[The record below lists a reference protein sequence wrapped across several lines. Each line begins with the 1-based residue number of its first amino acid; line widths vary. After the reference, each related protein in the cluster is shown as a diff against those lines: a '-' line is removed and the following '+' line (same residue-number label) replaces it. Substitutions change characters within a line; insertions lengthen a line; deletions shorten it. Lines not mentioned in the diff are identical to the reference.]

1 MLKALIQQ
9 KYEFNEDE
17 DLINFGAYGQ
27 VFKIKDKKVNTE
39 YVLKKLL
46 KSAPNNQ
53 NNGTDAES
61 FDKEIDNLKR
71 LKGNNIINIIDYYSD
86 KKDKFFYI
94 ILEKMDGDLN
104 QMLKE
109 KHNKM
114 SSNMIRK
121 IFKQLNSALN
131 IMIKEKRCHR
141 DLKPENILYSYTN
154 NDKSD
159 FIIKLGDFGLATDL
173 YLTRSTN
180 AGTPIFKAPE
190 IGFKN
195 YYADKCDLY
204 SIGVILYMLKTG
216 EIIFKGNNLED
227 IITNKKFGNLKKTK
241 NNKIIEDDDNLN
253 DLINK
258 LVVNDPNE
266 RLNWNDYFNH
276 PFFKE
281 NEEIKKIEK
290 SKIEKILIRINEIN
304 KEIEQENEE
313 KTRGNSFDTEHFQK
327 FVHPRKYINLEKE
340 KIFIINFS
348 NKLIRILND
357 LKQSTSLKTTAV
369 SYFRRFYLKKSIV
382 DYDPQYL
389 MVASFMLGSKV
400 AQINLPL
407 DKIEKL
413 FPFIRENIKKVLDY
427 EFFLTT
433 ILDYNFFVYNPYHAL
448 YGLIYTLEQ
457 KQFFLGQSTENYINQ
472 ENFKQECID
481 IIDKMLLTD
490 NIFLYTY
497 SEIALASI
505 LVKCAEKSINISNI
519 AEKMEIDKIIN
530 VKEFL
535 EGPFG
540 SNEKKFRSNSE
551 V

>member
-53 NNGTDAES
+53 NNGTDVES

-195 YYADKCDLY
+195 YYADKCDLF

-216 EIIFKGNNLED
+216 EIIFKGNNIED

-281 NEEIKKIEK
+281 NEEIQKIEK
-290 SKIEKILIRINEIN
+290 SKENEKLNNEIKRLKDENIQLQNKLKNVENELNEIKQKLKLKINE
-304 KEIEQENEE
+304 NET
-313 KTRGNSFDTEHFQK
+313 KIK
-327 FVHPRKYINLEKE
+327 EKE
-340 KIFIINFS
+340 KLKSNENKIKINE
-348 NKLIRILND
+348 K
-357 LKQSTSLKTTAV
+357 
-369 SYFRRFYLKKSIV
+369 
-382 DYDPQYL
+382 
-389 MVASFMLGSKV
+389 
-400 AQINLPL
+400 
-407 DKIEKL
+407 EKL
-413 FPFIRENIKKVLDY
+413 VNENKKQMKIK
-427 EFFLTT
+427 
-433 ILDYNFFVYNPYHAL
+433 
-448 YGLIYTLEQ
+448 Q
-457 KQFFLGQSTENYINQ
+457 KL
-472 ENFKQECID
+472 
-481 IIDKMLLTD
+481 M
-490 NIFLYTY
+490 
-497 SEIALASI
+497 
-505 LVKCAEKSINISNI
+505 
-519 AEKMEIDKIIN
+519 
-530 VKEFL
+530 
-535 EGPFG
+535 
-540 SNEKKFRSNSE
+540 KKKN
-551 V
+551 

>member
-53 NNGTDAES
+53 NNGTDVES

-104 QMLKE
+104 KMLKE

-114 SSNMIRK
+114 SSNIIRK

-195 YYADKCDLY
+195 YYADKCDLF

-281 NEEIKKIEK
+281 NEEIQKEK
-290 SKIEKILIRINEIN
+290 SKEINEKLNNEIKKLKNENIQLQN
-304 KEIEQENEE
+304 KLKNVENELNE
-313 KTRGNSFDTEHFQK
+313 IKQK
-327 FVHPRKYINLEKE
+327 LKLKINENETKIKE
-340 KIFIINFS
+340 K
-348 NKLIRILND
+348 
-357 LKQSTSLKTTAV
+357 
-369 SYFRRFYLKKSIV
+369 
-382 DYDPQYL
+382 
-389 MVASFMLGSKV
+389 
-400 AQINLPL
+400 
-407 DKIEKL
+407 
-413 FPFIRENIKKVLDY
+413 
-427 EFFLTT
+427 
-433 ILDYNFFVYNPYHAL
+433 
-448 YGLIYTLEQ
+448 
-457 KQFFLGQSTENYINQ
+457 
-472 ENFKQECID
+472 
-481 IIDKMLLTD
+481 
-490 NIFLYTY
+490 
-497 SEIALASI
+497 
-505 LVKCAEKSINISNI
+505 
-519 AEKMEIDKIIN
+519 
-530 VKEFL
+530 
-535 EGPFG
+535 
-540 SNEKKFRSNSE
+540 
-551 V
+551 

>member
-53 NNGTDAES
+53 NNGTDVES

-109 KHNKM
+109 KNNKM

-281 NEEIKKIEK
+281 NEEIQKEKSKEINEKLNNEIKRLKNENIQLQNKLKNVENELNEIKQKLKLKINENETKIKEKEKLKSNENKTKINEKEKLVNENKKIET
-290 SKIEKILIRINEIN
+290 N
-304 KEIEQENEE
+304 
-313 KTRGNSFDTEHFQK
+313 
-327 FVHPRKYINLEKE
+327 EKE
-340 KIFIINFS
+340 K
-348 NKLIRILND
+348 LELND
-357 LKQSTSLKTTAV
+357 
-369 SYFRRFYLKKSIV
+369 
-382 DYDPQYL
+382 
-389 MVASFMLGSKV
+389 
-400 AQINLPL
+400 
-407 DKIEKL
+407 KL
-413 FPFIRENIKKVLDY
+413 YENII
-427 EFFLTT
+427 E
-433 ILDYNFFVYNPYHAL
+433 I
-448 YGLIYTLEQ
+448 E
-457 KQFFLGQSTENYINQ
+457 INS
-472 ENFKQECID
+472 NNK
-481 IIDKMLLTD
+481 
-490 NIFLYTY
+490 NN
-497 SEIALASI
+497 
-505 LVKCAEKSINISNI
+505 EKI
-519 AEKMEIDKIIN
+519 KIIN
-530 VKEFL
+530 DNFFKKENTILFINKNKKEFDNYIKIDNNINNKIIILNNDKL
-535 EGPFG
+535 ESLKKMFYNCENISKIKFIKLNTINVKDMKDMFDGCYELTSIDVSNFKTDNVKDM
-540 SNEKKFRSNSE
+540 SYMFCNCYKLTSIDVNNNNEKIFKKFINE
-551 V
+551 KQTKINKK